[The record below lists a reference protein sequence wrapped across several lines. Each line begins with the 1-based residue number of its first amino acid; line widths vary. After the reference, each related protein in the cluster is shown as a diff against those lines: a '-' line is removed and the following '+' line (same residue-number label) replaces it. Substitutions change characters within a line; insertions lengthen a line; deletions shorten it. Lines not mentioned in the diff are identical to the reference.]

1 MVEPIGGFLSDR
13 PQGYHQAL
21 SDFGVLQL
29 LSRIGNYSD
38 RDFDAQR
45 MCLKAPEIQSIAT
58 LLIEQLCVNV
68 EGSVLASYLNI
79 VRNREKLQRPWA
91 IVQILPQTKTHQIA
105 RFANRQDAEDHA
117 RSLRRYVPNGVFEIV
132 FEASESI

>member
-1 MVEPIGGFLSDR
+1 MIEPMAGFFRDR
-13 PQGYHQAL
+13 PPAYQQAL
-21 SDFGVLQL
+21 SEFGVLQL

-45 MCLKAPEIQSIAT
+45 MCLNAPEIKSIAT
-58 LLIEQLCVNV
+58 LLIEQLCVNLD
-68 EGSVLASYLNI
+68 GSMLASYLNI

-91 IVQILPQTKTHQIA
+91 IAQILPQTKTHIIA
-105 RFANRQDAEDHA
+105 RFANRQDADDHA

-132 FEASESI
+132 FETLEAE